1 MDILVL
7 PLRWF
12 GDEFISHPWI
22 ALFPALIFFLLYRHK
37 RRRWVLAASVCW
49 FAYTLYEYAMTLKLI
64 CDGECNIRVDLV
76 LIYPLL
82 IVVSVIALSIYVKSI
97 LGRRENRSWH

>member
-37 RRRWVLAASVCW
+37 RSRWVLAASFLW
-49 FAYTLYEYAMTLKLI
+49 FAYTLYEFAMRLKLV
-64 CDGECNIRVDLV
+64 CDGECNIRVDLLLV
-76 LIYPLL
+76 YPLL
-82 IVVSVIALSIYVKSI
+82 ITISAIALTIYLNSIF
-97 LGRRENRSWH
+97 GRKA